1 MQAFISIFEIE
12 LLGMVGLG
20 QVTAAA
26 ISVSPNIVS
35 KGNPNSKK
43 KQKKTARCLA
53 EETKSMSSEEI
64 LTGQTC
70 KVLSPALRLLSK
82 RLTRKK

>member
-43 KQKKTARCLA
+43 KTKKNGA
-53 EETKSMSSEEI
+53 
-64 LTGQTC
+64 
-70 KVLSPALRLLSK
+70 LSGGRN
-82 RLTRKK
+82 KKYVK